1 MSDNSQTTIFGTNLN
16 AVFRNGYEKGRN
28 EQLEQDMAMIQ
39 GVLSRSD
46 DFESFRELLKREI
59 GKIDTKVWL

>member
-1 MSDNSQTTIFGTNLN
+1 MSDDSQTTIFGTNLN

-39 GVLSRSD
+39 DVLARSD
-46 DFESFRELLKREI
+46 DFEDFRNLLKREI
-59 GKIDTKVWL
+59 KRIDTRVWL